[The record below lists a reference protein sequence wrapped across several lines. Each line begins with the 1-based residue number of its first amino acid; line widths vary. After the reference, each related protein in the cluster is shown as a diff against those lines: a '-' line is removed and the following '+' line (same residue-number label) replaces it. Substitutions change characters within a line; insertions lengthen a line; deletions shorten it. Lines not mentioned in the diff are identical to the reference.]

1 MPKKTSAN
9 SLSSWFLPPALPQVP
24 DGSLAVVTGA
34 SSGIGKAVAAR
45 FAASGFR
52 VVGTTRDPATLTDP
66 LPNVKYVTLDLA
78 DPTSIETFAEEVLA
92 LGSPSVLVNNAGESQ
107 NGPLEEL
114 PRDALE
120 RLFQVNVIGHV
131 ELTQKFLPAMRE
143 KGCGR
148 IVMIG
153 SMLGSFPLSYRGSY
167 VASKAAIRSF
177 ADSARSELSPFGIGI
192 STVEPGAIATG
203 LSSRRTIYADDA
215 GPYSRDFHRMLDT
228 LNDNEAKGISAEDVA
243 ELVGAVVAE
252 TRPRA
257 VYARGS
263 LAPVPYILQ
272 RLLPRETMLRI
283 MRAKHGLS

>member
-52 VVGTTRDPATLTDP
+52 VVGTTRNPATLTDP

-215 GPYSRDFHRMLDT
+215 GP
-228 LNDNEAKGISAEDVA
+228 
-243 ELVGAVVAE
+243 
-252 TRPRA
+252 
-257 VYARGS
+257 
-263 LAPVPYILQ
+263 
-272 RLLPRETMLRI
+272 
-283 MRAKHGLS
+283 